1 MFDVETDFTYWSRR
15 ARQEEVAA
23 INARSKKA
31 SRAHRRLSALQAA
44 RAVLALLYPVDARRA
59 PDPSARSF
67 CFENTL
73 GTEAQPC

>member
-1 MFDVETDFTYWSRR
+1 MFDVESDFTYWSRR

-23 INARSKKA
+23 INAHTRKA

-44 RAVLALLYPVDARRA
+44 RAVLALLYPVDVRRT
-59 PDPSARSF
+59 PDPSARIRS
-67 CFENTL
+67 FENAL

>member
-23 INARSKKA
+23 INARTRKA
-31 SRAHRRLSALQAA
+31 SRAHRRLSTLQAN
-44 RAVLALLYPVDARRA
+44 RAVLALLDRDDARHV
-59 PDPSARSF
+59 PDPSSTVLLSIIAR
-67 CFENTL
+67 